1 MTFNISLENRENAY
15 AMQMID
21 VGQKSTANS
30 PNLETIIKN
39 NLEDNGND
47 EKFFCGRDIKT
58 KQSCSIQKRNC
69 DEAHCKM
76 GRFGFFGYFGGTK
89 MALRVPESKF

>member
-47 EKFFCGRDIKT
+47 EKLFYFFCGRDIKT
-58 KQSCSIQKRNC
+58 KQGCSIQKRNC

-76 GRFGFFGYFGGTK
+76 GHFGCFWLF
-89 MALRVPESKF
+89 

>member
-30 PNLETIIKN
+30 PNLETIIEDD
-39 NLEDNGND
+39 LEDNGND
-47 EKFFCGRDIKT
+47 EKFFSIFCGRDFKT
-58 KQSCSIQKRNC
+58 KQGCSVHQRNC
-69 DEAHCKM
+69 DEAHC
-76 GRFGFFGYFGGTK
+76 
-89 MALRVPESKF
+89 